1 MTGMVGT
8 KTIFLSALFFT
19 LIGVAYC
26 KGYDFTKKHSP
37 NHLPQF
43 YLVMAV
49 VRFLLVASAVG
60 IYACLSENRTATM
73 EFAAMFFAMYVVT
86 MVVTLKLKH

>member
-26 KGYDFTKKHSP
+26 TGYDFTKKHSP

-60 IYACLSENRTATM
+60 IYAFLSENRTATM
-73 EFAAMFFAMYVVT
+73 EFAAMFFAMYVVM